1 MASTIVETDGVF
13 LSSQPAATYG
23 PFRLQGGIYGV
34 SVGAAG
40 TAQLVKVLADGS
52 TAAVNATPFP
62 SNSYNTV
69 TLSPG
74 MFQIIIGTAAT
85 NVGVSRIHQ
94 F

>member
-1 MASTIVETDGVF
+1 MPSTIVETDGF
-13 LSSQPAATYG
+13 TLFSQPAATYG
-23 PFRLQGGIYGV
+23 PFRLEGGQYGV

-40 TAQLVKVLADGS
+40 TAQLIKALADGS

-74 MFQIIIGTAAT
+74 MYSITIGSAAT
-85 NVGVSRIHQ
+85 TVGVSRVHQ

>member
-1 MASTIVETDGVF
+1 MPSTIVETDGF
-13 LSSQPAATYG
+13 TLFSQPAATYG

-52 TAAVNATPFP
+52 TAAVNATAFA
-62 SNSYNTV
+62 SNTYNTV

-74 MFQIIIGTAAT
+74 MYNVVIGTAAT
-85 NVGVSRIHQ
+85 TVGVSRIHQ